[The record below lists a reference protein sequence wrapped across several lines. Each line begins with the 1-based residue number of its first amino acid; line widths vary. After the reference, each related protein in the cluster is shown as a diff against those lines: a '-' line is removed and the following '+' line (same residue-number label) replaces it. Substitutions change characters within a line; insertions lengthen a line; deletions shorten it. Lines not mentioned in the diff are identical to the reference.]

1 MPQTLL
7 FETEVT
13 RTFRLPYLLYL
24 PAGDHTS
31 GSDRWPFILF
41 LHGAGERGDDLEAV
55 RAVGL
60 PPRIEAWSESP
71 FIVAAPQCPAHSD
84 WLMELD
90 AVEALLDHLVS
101 EYPVDPKRIYLT
113 GMSMGGR
120 GAWQLA
126 ARNLGRFA
134 AIAPVCGRRPVG
146 LSGIEDV
153 PGLKDLPAWVFH
165 GSLDEVIPPGESE
178 FMVELLRSHGEDVRH
193 TVFPNTEHDSW
204 NEAYDTEELFSW
216 FLEHTSG

>member
-1 MPQTLL
+1 MPQIHL
-7 FETEVT
+7 FETQVSK
-13 RTFRLPYLLYL
+13 RLRQPYLLYL
-24 PAGDHTS
+24 PEGYHAS
-31 GSDRWPFILF
+31 GSGRWPFIF
-41 LHGAGERGDDLEAV
+41 YLHGAGERGDDLEAV

-60 PPRIEAWSESP
+60 PPRIEVWPDSP

-90 AVEALLDHLVS
+90 PVEALLDHLVS

-120 GAWQLA
+120 GAWHLA
-126 ARNLGRFA
+126 SRNPGRFA

-153 PGLKDLPAWVFH
+153 PGLRDLPAWVFH

-178 FMVELLRSHGEDVRH
+178 FMVELLRSNGENVRY
-193 TVFPNTEHDSW
+193 TVFPNTGHDSW
-204 NEAYDTEELFSW
+204 NEAYDTRELYSW
-216 FLEHTSG
+216 FLEHSG